1 MSKKSKKADTPEETA
16 MYNKL
21 LAQKEALEAEIE
33 SMEAELDSLYTEG
46 ATNYHADYVS
56 LYTDDDEDGADEDF
70 DLTDDDY
77 GFIIRADGQIKA
89 LFMPTEYFD
98 IPQTV
103 LDILKTLGVGHPNDI
118 MSHTVH

>member
-1 MSKKSKKADTPEETA
+1 MSKKSKKADKATEADEA
-16 MYNKL
+16 AIYNKL

-33 SMEAELDSLYTEG
+33 IMEQELDG
-46 ATNYHADYVS
+46 
-56 LYTDDDEDGADEDF
+56 LYTDDDEDDEDEIF

>member
-33 SMEAELDSLYTEG
+33 SMEAELD
-46 ATNYHADYVS
+46 S

>member
-1 MSKKSKKADTPEETA
+1 MSKKSEATRYKE
-16 MYNKL
+16 L
-21 LAQKEALEAEIE
+21 VAQMEALEDEIAGMEQELEGLE
-33 SMEAELDSLYTEG
+33 SE
-46 ATNYHADYVS
+46 
-56 LYTDDDEDGADEDF
+56 DDEDGDLF

-98 IPQTV
+98 IPQSV

>member
-1 MSKKSKKADTPEETA
+1 MSKKSKKAEKAEEA
-16 MYNKL
+16 ALYNKL

-33 SMEAELDSLYTEG
+33 VMESELD
-46 ATNYHADYVS
+46 DI
-56 LYTDDDEDGADEDF
+56 YTDDDEDDDDDELF
-70 DLTDDDY
+70 DLTDEDY

-98 IPQTV
+98 IPPSV
-103 LDILKTLGVGHPNDI
+103 LEILKTLGVGHPNDI